1 MNAQS
6 RMSKVL
12 GLLIAVFV
20 GAVVAFSVIDVRSKA
35 QDNNRRRMVT
45 LGSGAVGIGPGEF
58 ARLSAS
64 NFGSRVMQVHFAV
77 IDATANT
84 LMTVTQPRSVDP
96 GHTTAF
102 DFRPQGLRQEI
113 IAIVGADG
121 TRPDRCPSDNALV
134 PTVQVIDSQSHRD
147 GTFVGGSDFFTVQ
160 TPPAAVLSDAPGG
173 R

>member
-12 GLLIAVFV
+12 GLLVVVVVAV
-20 GAVVAFSVIDVRSKA
+20 VVAFSVIDVRSKA

-64 NFGSRVMQVHFAV
+64 NFGNRIMQVHFAV

-96 GHTTAF
+96 GDTTAF

-113 IAIVGADG
+113 IAIVGADEVRAG
-121 TRPDRCPSDNALV
+121 CPSDNTLV

-147 GTFVGGSDFFTVQ
+147 GTFVGGSDFYTL
-160 TPPAAVLSDAPGG
+160 TSLPTAVPSDAPGG